1 MLIKPAFSPSAK
13 DILRD
18 RYLWRDENRNPVEKP
33 EEMLVRVAKNV
44 AAAERTLAEQYKW
57 TDEFYEIMATLRFLP
72 NSPTLMNAG
81 RPAPHGQLAACFVIG
96 IEDSMES
103 ICEALRKQMLIHKSG
118 GGTGFNFSKLR
129 REGAKVNSTNGRAS
143 GPVSFMG
150 LFDKATE
157 TVQQGGMRRGANMGI
172 LNIDHPDIRKFI
184 HCKDKDG
191 TITNFNISV
200 GVFDDFMEKA
210 VADPHGEEA
219 ALLEENGYLRERNGK
234 YETTFIISES
244 ADSAWRP
251 GDPGIIFLD
260 AINRGNTTPNLG
272 ELMSTNPCGESP
284 LYPNEACNLGSIN
297 IASMVKDGKFDF
309 ETLKQVTAVATR
321 FLDDVIDVNHYPLPE
336 IAEAVKLTR
345 KIGLGVMGWADL
357 LFQLRIAYDSEEAY
371 ALAAE
376 IMGTIQNTAHETS
389 VALGKEKGIPE
400 PLAHLGRR
408 NATLT
413 CIAPTGT
420 IALLANCSSGIEP
433 LFALEHTR
441 VRTQIDG
448 TKVVMK
454 QRNRYYEQAIK
465 EGLPEDVM
473 KKVFVTSHDV
483 TPTAHVRTQ
492 GVFQRYTDL
501 AVSKTVN
508 LRHECCVRDVLDAY
522 ILAWKEGCKGITA
535 YRDGSKSSQVLYR
548 KEDEKK
554 AESLTES
561 ANAPKEA
568 EPVPVMAG
576 APAAAPRFR
585 FVLKRPKD

>member
-1 MLIKPAFSPSAK
+1 MIIKPAFSPSAK

-18 RYLWRDENRNPVEKP
+18 RYLWRDENRNPIEKP
-33 EEMLVRVAKNV
+33 EQMLERVAKHV
-44 AAAERTLAEQYKW
+44 AGAESSLAMQYKW
-57 TDEFYEIMATLRFLP
+57 ADEFYDVMAKLLFLP
-72 NSPTLMNAG
+72 NSPTLMNSG

-96 IEDSMES
+96 VEDSMEG

-129 REGAKVNSTNGRAS
+129 SEGAKVNSTNGRAS

-200 GVFDDFMEKA
+200 GVFDDFMEK
-210 VADPHGEEA
+210 VNSDPRGEEA
-219 ALLEENGYLRERNGK
+219 ALLAEIAN
-234 YETTFIISES
+234 
-244 ADSAWRP
+244 SAWRT

-272 ELMSTNPCGESP
+272 ELTSTNPCGESP

-297 IASMVKDGKFDF
+297 IAKMVKEGAFDY
-309 ETLKQVTAVATR
+309 ELLGEVSAVATR

-357 LFQLRIAYDSEEAY
+357 LFQLRIPYDSKEAY
-371 ALAAE
+371 ELAE
-376 IMGTIQNTAHETS
+376 NIMRTIQQRAHETS

-400 PLAHLGRR
+400 TLAHLGRR

-441 VRTQIDG
+441 VRTQTDG
-448 TKVVMK
+448 TKVIMK
-454 QRNRYYEQAIK
+454 QVNRYYEQAQR
-465 EGLPEDVM
+465 EGLPEEVM
-473 KKVFVTSHDV
+473 KRVFVTSHDV
-483 TPTAHVRTQ
+483 SPSTHVRMQ

-508 LRHECCVRDVLDAY
+508 LCHECSVQDVLDAY
-522 ILAWKEGCKGITA
+522 TLAWREGCKGITV

-554 AESLTES
+554 AEEES
-561 ANAPKEA
+561 TQKSAPKG
-568 EPVPVMAG
+568 EPVPVMA
-576 APAAAPRFR
+576 AARPR
-585 FVLKRPKD
+585 FVLKRPQ

>member
-1 MLIKPAFSPSAK
+1 MIIKPAFSPSAK

-18 RYLWRDENRNPVEKP
+18 RYLWRDEERNPVEKP
-33 EEMLVRVAKNV
+33 EEMLERVAKHV
-44 AAAERTLAEQYKW
+44 AGAESSLAMQYKW
-57 TDEFYEIMATLRFLP
+57 ADEFYDVMARLLFLP

-81 RPAPHGQLAACFVIG
+81 RPEPHGQLAACFVIG
-96 IEDSMES
+96 VEDSMES

-129 REGAKVNSTNGRAS
+129 SEGAKVNSTNGRAS

-200 GVFDDFMEKA
+200 GVFDGFMEK
-210 VADPHGEEA
+210 VQSDPHGEEA
-219 ALLEENGYLRERNGK
+219 ALLAE
-234 YETTFIISES
+234 I
-244 ADSAWRP
+244 ADSAWRT
-251 GDPGIIFLD
+251 GDPGIVFLD

-272 ELMSTNPCGESP
+272 ELSSTNPCGESP

-297 IASMVKDGKFDF
+297 IAKMVKDGAFDY
-309 ETLKQVTAVATR
+309 ELLGEISAVATR

-357 LFQLRIAYDSEEAY
+357 LFQLRIPYDSGEALE
-371 ALAAE
+371 LAGN
-376 IMGTIQNTAHETS
+376 IMRTIQQRAHETS
-389 VALGKEKGIPE
+389 VALGEEKGVPE
-400 PLAHLGRR
+400 TLAHLGRR

-448 TKVVMK
+448 TKVIMK
-454 QRNRYYEQAIK
+454 QVNRYYEQARK
-465 EGLPEDVM
+465 EGLPDEVM
-473 KKVFVTSHDV
+473 KRVFVTSHDV
-483 TPTAHVRTQ
+483 PPSAHVRMQ

-508 LRHECCVRDVLDAY
+508 LCHECGVRDVLDAY
-522 ILAWKEGCKGITA
+522 TLAWKEGCKGITV

-548 KEDEKK
+548 KEDEEK
-554 AESLTES
+554 ARNESTDS
-561 ANAPKEA
+561 DAPKGA
-568 EPVPVMAG
+568 PVPVMT
-576 APAAAPRFR
+576 AAARRR
-585 FVLKRPKD
+585 FVLKRPQ

>member
-1 MLIKPAFSPSAK
+1 MIIKPAFSPSAK

-18 RYLWRDENRNPVEKP
+18 RYLWRDENRNPIEKP
-33 EEMLVRVAKNV
+33 EQMLERVAKHV
-44 AAAERTLAEQYKW
+44 AGAESSLAMQYKW
-57 TDEFYEIMATLRFLP
+57 ADEFYDVMAKLLFLP
-72 NSPTLMNAG
+72 NSPTLMNSG

-96 IEDSMES
+96 VEDSMEG

-129 REGAKVNSTNGRAS
+129 SEGAKVNSTNGRAS

-200 GVFDDFMEKA
+200 GVFDDFMEK
-210 VADPHGEEA
+210 VNSNPRGEEA
-219 ALLEENGYLRERNGK
+219 ALLAE
-234 YETTFIISES
+234 I
-244 ADSAWRP
+244 ADSAWRT

-272 ELMSTNPCGESP
+272 ELTSTNPCGESP

-297 IASMVKDGKFDF
+297 IAKMVKEGAFDY
-309 ETLKQVTAVATR
+309 ELLGEVSAVATR

-357 LFQLRIAYDSEEAY
+357 LFQLRIPYDSKEAY
-371 ALAAE
+371 ELAE
-376 IMGTIQNTAHETS
+376 NIMRTIRQRAHETS

-400 PLAHLGRR
+400 TLAHLGRR

-441 VRTQIDG
+441 VRTQTDG
-448 TKVVMK
+448 TKVIMK
-454 QRNRYYEQAIK
+454 QVNRYYEQAQK
-465 EGLPEDVM
+465 EGLPEEVM
-473 KKVFVTSHDV
+473 KRVFVTSHDV
-483 TPTAHVRTQ
+483 SPSAHVRMQ

-508 LRHECCVRDVLDAY
+508 LRHECSVQDVLDAY
-522 ILAWKEGCKGITA
+522 TLAWREGCKGITV

-554 AESLTES
+554 AEEES
-561 ANAPKEA
+561 TQKSAPKG
-568 EPVPVMAG
+568 EPVPVMA
-576 APAAAPRFR
+576 AARPR
-585 FVLKRPKD
+585 FVLKRPQ

>member
-1 MLIKPAFSPSAK
+1 MIIKPAFSPSAK

-18 RYLWRDENRNPVEKP
+18 RYLWRDENRNPIEKP
-33 EEMLVRVAKNV
+33 EQMLERVAKHV
-44 AAAERTLAEQYKW
+44 AGAESSLAMQYKW
-57 TDEFYEIMATLRFLP
+57 ADEFYDVMAELLFLP
-72 NSPTLMNAG
+72 NSPTLMNSG

-96 IEDSMES
+96 VEDSMEG

-129 REGAKVNSTNGRAS
+129 SEGAKVNSTNGRAS

-200 GVFDDFMEKA
+200 GVFDDFMEK
-210 VADPHGEEA
+210 VNSDPRGEEA
-219 ALLEENGYLRERNGK
+219 ALLAE
-234 YETTFIISES
+234 I
-244 ADSAWRP
+244 ADSAWRT

-272 ELMSTNPCGESP
+272 ELTSTNPCGESP

-297 IASMVKDGKFDF
+297 IAKMVNEGAFDY
-309 ETLKQVTAVATR
+309 ELLGEVSAVATR

-357 LFQLRIAYDSEEAY
+357 LFQLHIPYDSKEAY
-371 ALAAE
+371 ELAE
-376 IMGTIQNTAHETS
+376 NIMRTIQQRAHETS

-400 PLAHLGRR
+400 TLAHLGRR

-441 VRTQIDG
+441 VRTQTDG
-448 TKVVMK
+448 TKVIMK
-454 QRNRYYEQAIK
+454 QVNRYYERAQK
-465 EGLPEDVM
+465 EGLSEEVM
-473 KKVFVTSHDV
+473 KRVFVTSHDV
-483 TPTAHVRTQ
+483 SPSAHVRMQ

-508 LRHECCVRDVLDAY
+508 LCHECSVQDVLNAY
-522 ILAWKEGCKGITA
+522 TLAWKEGCKGITV

-554 AESLTES
+554 AEEDSTQKS
-561 ANAPKEA
+561 APKG
-568 EPVPVMAG
+568 EPVPVMA
-576 APAAAPRFR
+576 AARPR
-585 FVLKRPKD
+585 FVLKRPQ

>member
-1 MLIKPAFSPSAK
+1 MIIKPAFSPSAK

-18 RYLWRDENRNPVEKP
+18 RYLWRDENRNPIEKP
-33 EEMLVRVAKNV
+33 EQMLERVAKHV
-44 AAAERTLAEQYKW
+44 AGAESSLAMQYKW
-57 TDEFYEIMATLRFLP
+57 ADEFYDVMAKLLFLP
-72 NSPTLMNAG
+72 NSPTLMNSG

-96 IEDSMES
+96 VEDSMEG

-129 REGAKVNSTNGRAS
+129 SEGAKVNSTNGRAS

-200 GVFDDFMEKA
+200 GVFDDFMEK
-210 VADPHGEEA
+210 VNSNPRGEEA
-219 ALLEENGYLRERNGK
+219 ALLAE
-234 YETTFIISES
+234 I
-244 ADSAWRP
+244 ADSAWRT

-272 ELMSTNPCGESP
+272 ELTSTNPCGESP

-297 IASMVKDGKFDF
+297 IAKMVKEGDFDY
-309 ETLKQVTAVATR
+309 ELLGEVSAVATR

-357 LFQLRIAYDSEEAY
+357 LFQLRIPYDSKEAY
-371 ALAAE
+371 ELAE
-376 IMGTIQNTAHETS
+376 NIMRTIQQRAHETS

-400 PLAHLGRR
+400 TLAHLGRR

-441 VRTQIDG
+441 VRTQTDG
-448 TKVVMK
+448 TKVIMK
-454 QRNRYYEQAIK
+454 QVNRYYEQAQK
-465 EGLPEDVM
+465 EGLPEEVM
-473 KKVFVTSHDV
+473 KRVFVTSHDV
-483 TPTAHVRTQ
+483 SPSAHVRMQ

-508 LRHECCVRDVLDAY
+508 LRHECSVQDVLDAY
-522 ILAWKEGCKGITA
+522 TLAWREGCKGITV

-554 AESLTES
+554 AEEES
-561 ANAPKEA
+561 TQKSAPKG
-568 EPVPVMAG
+568 EPVPVMA
-576 APAAAPRFR
+576 AARPR
-585 FVLKRPKD
+585 FVLKRPQ

>member
-1 MLIKPAFSPSAK
+1 MIIKPAFSPSAK

-18 RYLWRDENRNPVEKP
+18 RYLWRDENRNPIEKP
-33 EEMLVRVAKNV
+33 EQMLERVAKHV
-44 AAAERTLAEQYKW
+44 AGAESSLAMQYKW
-57 TDEFYEIMATLRFLP
+57 ADEFYDVMAKLLFLP
-72 NSPTLMNAG
+72 NSPTLMNSG

-96 IEDSMES
+96 VEDSMEG

-129 REGAKVNSTNGRAS
+129 SEGAKVNSTNGRAS

-200 GVFDDFMEKA
+200 GVFDDFMEK
-210 VADPHGEEA
+210 VNSNPRGEEA
-219 ALLEENGYLRERNGK
+219 ALLAE
-234 YETTFIISES
+234 I
-244 ADSAWRP
+244 ADSAWRT

-272 ELMSTNPCGESP
+272 ELTSTNPCGESP

-297 IASMVKDGKFDF
+297 IAKMVKEGAFDY
-309 ETLKQVTAVATR
+309 ELLGEVSAVATR

-357 LFQLRIAYDSEEAY
+357 LFQLRIPYDSKEAY
-371 ALAAE
+371 ELAE
-376 IMGTIQNTAHETS
+376 NIMRTIQQRAHETS
-389 VALGKEKGIPE
+389 AALGKEKGIPE
-400 PLAHLGRR
+400 TLAHLGRR

-441 VRTQIDG
+441 VRTQTDG
-448 TKVVMK
+448 TKVIMK
-454 QRNRYYEQAIK
+454 QVNRYYEQAQK
-465 EGLPEDVM
+465 EGLPEEVM
-473 KKVFVTSHDV
+473 KRVFVTSHDV
-483 TPTAHVRTQ
+483 SPSAHVRMQ

-508 LRHECCVRDVLDAY
+508 LRHECSLNAAFMMCV
-522 ILAWKEGCKGITA
+522 
-535 YRDGSKSSQVLYR
+535 
-548 KEDEKK
+548 
-554 AESLTES
+554 
-561 ANAPKEA
+561 
-568 EPVPVMAG
+568 
-576 APAAAPRFR
+576 
-585 FVLKRPKD
+585 

>member
-1 MLIKPAFSPSAK
+1 MIIKPAFSPSAK

-18 RYLWRDENRNPVEKP
+18 RYLWRDENRNPIEKP
-33 EEMLVRVAKNV
+33 EQMLERVAKHV
-44 AAAERTLAEQYKW
+44 AGAESSLAMQYKW
-57 TDEFYEIMATLRFLP
+57 ADEFYDVMAKLLFLP
-72 NSPTLMNAG
+72 NSPTLMNSG

-96 IEDSMES
+96 VEDSMEG

-129 REGAKVNSTNGRAS
+129 SEGAKVNSTNGRAS

-200 GVFDDFMEKA
+200 GVFDDFMEK
-210 VADPHGEEA
+210 VNSDPRGEEA
-219 ALLEENGYLRERNGK
+219 ALLAE
-234 YETTFIISES
+234 I
-244 ADSAWRP
+244 ADSAWRT

-272 ELMSTNPCGESP
+272 ELTSTNPCGESP

-297 IASMVKDGKFDF
+297 IAKMVKEGAFDY
-309 ETLKQVTAVATR
+309 ELLGEISAVATR

-357 LFQLRIAYDSEEAY
+357 LFQLRIPYDSKEAY
-371 ALAAE
+371 ELAE
-376 IMGTIQNTAHETS
+376 NIMRTIQQRAHETS

-400 PLAHLGRR
+400 TLAHLGRR

-441 VRTQIDG
+441 VRTQTDG
-448 TKVVMK
+448 TKVIMK
-454 QRNRYYEQAIK
+454 QVNRYYEQAQK
-465 EGLPEDVM
+465 EGLPEEVM
-473 KKVFVTSHDV
+473 KRVFVTSHDV
-483 TPTAHVRTQ
+483 SPSAHVRMQ

-508 LRHECCVRDVLDAY
+508 LRHECSVQDVLDAY
-522 ILAWKEGCKGITA
+522 TLAWREGCKGITV

-554 AESLTES
+554 AEEES
-561 ANAPKEA
+561 TQKSAPKG
-568 EPVPVMAG
+568 EPVPVMA
-576 APAAAPRFR
+576 AARPR
-585 FVLKRPKD
+585 FVLKRPQ

>member
-1 MLIKPAFSPSAK
+1 MIIKPAFSPSAK

-18 RYLWRDENRNPVEKP
+18 RYLWRDENRNPIEKP
-33 EEMLVRVAKNV
+33 EQMLERVAKHV
-44 AAAERTLAEQYKW
+44 AGAESSLAMQYKW
-57 TDEFYEIMATLRFLP
+57 ADEFYDVMAKLLFLP
-72 NSPTLMNAG
+72 NSPTLMNSG

-96 IEDSMES
+96 VEDSMEG

-129 REGAKVNSTNGRAS
+129 SEGAKVNSTNGRAS

-200 GVFDDFMEKA
+200 GVFDDFMEK
-210 VADPHGEEA
+210 VNSDPRGEEA
-219 ALLEENGYLRERNGK
+219 ALLAE
-234 YETTFIISES
+234 I
-244 ADSAWRP
+244 ADSAWRT

-272 ELMSTNPCGESP
+272 ELTSTNPCGESP

-297 IASMVKDGKFDF
+297 IAKMVKEGAFDY
-309 ETLKQVTAVATR
+309 ELLGEVSAVATR

-357 LFQLRIAYDSEEAY
+357 LFQLRIPYDSKEAY
-371 ALAAE
+371 ELAE
-376 IMGTIQNTAHETS
+376 NIMRTIQQRAHETS

-400 PLAHLGRR
+400 TLAHLGRR

-441 VRTQIDG
+441 VRTQTDG
-448 TKVVMK
+448 TKVIMK
-454 QRNRYYEQAIK
+454 QVNRYYEQAQK
-465 EGLPEDVM
+465 EGLPEEVM
-473 KKVFVTSHDV
+473 KRVFVTSHDV
-483 TPTAHVRTQ
+483 SPSAHVRMQ

-508 LRHECCVRDVLDAY
+508 LRHECSVQDVLDAY
-522 ILAWKEGCKGITA
+522 TLAWREGCKGITV

-554 AESLTES
+554 AEEES
-561 ANAPKEA
+561 TQKSAPKG
-568 EPVPVMAG
+568 EPVPVMA
-576 APAAAPRFR
+576 AARPR
-585 FVLKRPKD
+585 FVLKRPQ

>member
-1 MLIKPAFSPSAK
+1 MIIKPAFSPSAK

-18 RYLWRDENRNPVEKP
+18 RYLWRDENRNPIEKP
-33 EEMLVRVAKNV
+33 EQMLERVAKHV
-44 AAAERTLAEQYKW
+44 AGAESSLAMQYKW
-57 TDEFYEIMATLRFLP
+57 ADEFYDVMAKLLFLP
-72 NSPTLMNAG
+72 NSPTLMNSG

-96 IEDSMES
+96 VEDSMEG

-129 REGAKVNSTNGRAS
+129 SEGAKVNSTNGRAS

-191 TITNFNISV
+191 SITNFNISV
-200 GVFDDFMEKA
+200 GVFDDFMEK
-210 VADPHGEEA
+210 VNSDPRGEEA
-219 ALLEENGYLRERNGK
+219 ALLAE
-234 YETTFIISES
+234 I
-244 ADSAWRP
+244 ADSAWRT

-272 ELMSTNPCGESP
+272 ELTSTNPCGESP

-297 IASMVKDGKFDF
+297 IAKMVKEGAFDY
-309 ETLKQVTAVATR
+309 ELLGEVSAVATR

-357 LFQLRIAYDSEEAY
+357 LFQLRIPYDSKEAY
-371 ALAAE
+371 ELAE
-376 IMGTIQNTAHETS
+376 NIMRTIQQRAHETS

-400 PLAHLGRR
+400 TLAHLGRR

-441 VRTQIDG
+441 VRTQTDG
-448 TKVVMK
+448 TKVIMK
-454 QRNRYYEQAIK
+454 QVNRYYEQAQR
-465 EGLPEDVM
+465 EGLPEEVM
-473 KKVFVTSHDV
+473 KRVFVTSHDV
-483 TPTAHVRTQ
+483 SPSAHVRMQ

-508 LRHECCVRDVLDAY
+508 LCHECSVQDVLDAY
-522 ILAWKEGCKGITA
+522 TLAWREGCKGITV

-554 AESLTES
+554 AEEES
-561 ANAPKEA
+561 TQKSAPKG
-568 EPVPVMAG
+568 EPVPVMA
-576 APAAAPRFR
+576 AARPR
-585 FVLKRPKD
+585 FVLKRPQ

>member
-1 MLIKPAFSPSAK
+1 MIIKPAFSPSAK

-18 RYLWRDENRNPVEKP
+18 RYLWRDENRNPIEKP
-33 EEMLVRVAKNV
+33 EQMLERVAKHV
-44 AAAERTLAEQYKW
+44 AGAESSLAMQYKW
-57 TDEFYEIMATLRFLP
+57 ADEFYDVMAKLLFLP
-72 NSPTLMNAG
+72 NSPTLMNSG

-96 IEDSMES
+96 VEDSMEG

-129 REGAKVNSTNGRAS
+129 SEGAKVNSTNGRAS

-200 GVFDDFMEKA
+200 GVFDDFMEK
-210 VADPHGEEA
+210 VNSNPRGEEA
-219 ALLEENGYLRERNGK
+219 ALLAE
-234 YETTFIISES
+234 I
-244 ADSAWRP
+244 ADSAWRT

-272 ELMSTNPCGESP
+272 ELTSTNPCGESP

-297 IASMVKDGKFDF
+297 IAKMVKEGAFDY
-309 ETLKQVTAVATR
+309 ELLGEVSAVATR

-357 LFQLRIAYDSEEAY
+357 LFQLRIPYDSKEAY
-371 ALAAE
+371 ELAE
-376 IMGTIQNTAHETS
+376 NIMRTIQQRAHETS

-400 PLAHLGRR
+400 TLAHLGRR

-441 VRTQIDG
+441 VRTQTDG
-448 TKVVMK
+448 TKVIMK
-454 QRNRYYEQAIK
+454 QVNRYYEQGQK
-465 EGLPEDVM
+465 EGLPEEVM
-473 KKVFVTSHDV
+473 KRVFVTSHDV
-483 TPTAHVRTQ
+483 SPSAHVRMQ

-508 LRHECCVRDVLDAY
+508 LRHECSVQDVLDAY
-522 ILAWKEGCKGITA
+522 TLAWREGCKGITV

-554 AESLTES
+554 AEEES
-561 ANAPKEA
+561 TQKSAPKG
-568 EPVPVMAG
+568 EPVPVMA
-576 APAAAPRFR
+576 AARPR
-585 FVLKRPKD
+585 FVLKRPQ

>member
-1 MLIKPAFSPSAK
+1 MIIKPAFSPSAK

-18 RYLWRDENRNPVEKP
+18 RYLWRDENRNPIEKP
-33 EEMLVRVAKNV
+33 EQMLERVAKHV
-44 AAAERTLAEQYKW
+44 AGAESSLAMQYKW
-57 TDEFYEIMATLRFLP
+57 ADEFYDVMAKLLFFLFC
-72 NSPTLMNAG
+72 PTLMNSG

-96 IEDSMES
+96 VEDSMEG
-103 ICEALRKQMLIHKSG
+103 ICEALRKQMLTHKSG
-118 GGTGFNFSKLR
+118 AGTGFNFSNLPS
-129 REGAKVNSTNGRAS
+129 EGAKVNSTNGRAS

-200 GVFDDFMEKA
+200 GVFDDFMEK
-210 VADPHGEEA
+210 VNSDPRGEEA
-219 ALLEENGYLRERNGK
+219 ALLAEIAN
-234 YETTFIISES
+234 
-244 ADSAWRP
+244 SAWRT

-272 ELMSTNPCGESP
+272 ELTSTNPCGESP

-297 IASMVKDGKFDF
+297 IAKMVKEGAFDY
-309 ETLKQVTAVATR
+309 ELLGEVSAVATR

-357 LFQLRIAYDSEEAY
+357 LFQLRIPYDSKEAY
-371 ALAAE
+371 ELAE
-376 IMGTIQNTAHETS
+376 NIMRTIQQRAHETS

-400 PLAHLGRR
+400 TLAHLGRR

-441 VRTQIDG
+441 VRTQTDG
-448 TKVVMK
+448 TKVIMK
-454 QRNRYYEQAIK
+454 QVNRYYEQAQR
-465 EGLPEDVM
+465 EGLPEEVM
-473 KKVFVTSHDV
+473 KRVFVTSHDV
-483 TPTAHVRTQ
+483 SPSAHVRMQ

-508 LRHECCVRDVLDAY
+508 LCHECSVQDVLDAY
-522 ILAWKEGCKGITA
+522 TLAWREGCKGITV

-554 AESLTES
+554 AEEES
-561 ANAPKEA
+561 TQKSAPKG
-568 EPVPVMAG
+568 EPVPVMA
-576 APAAAPRFR
+576 AARPR
-585 FVLKRPKD
+585 FVLKRPQ